1 MKAKQL
7 PGSLDEWLKTPTV
20 VIGGVNWLEANL
32 HVPAQRARDKKGKPE
47 RSSFAKAVDIHRWS
61 KLVPLFKFRPR
72 GAVKESMTQAQ
83 ALRRVS

>member
-32 HVPAQRARDKKGKPE
+32 HVLLKEPATRRANRSGRHSQRLSTSIDGA
-47 RSSFAKAVDIHRWS
+47 SSCHFSNFGREA
-61 KLVPLFKFRPR
+61 
-72 GAVKESMTQAQ
+72 
-83 ALRRVS
+83 